1 MNTIGISNQI
11 HSDVQRV
18 SKKGNKQGNGFADT
32 IKKAIRRVND
42 MHVQADKSVE
52 QLMQGK
58 TGIHEAMLDLQK
70 ADISLRILLQIRNK
84 AMEAYKEIMH
94 MQF

>member
-1 MNTIGISNQI
+1 MDTVRIGNQI
-11 HSDVQRV
+11 HSDLQRV
-18 SKKGNKQGNGFADT
+18 GKKVMKQDSGFADK
-32 IKKAIRRVND
+32 IKNAVRSVND
-42 MHVQADKSVE
+42 MNVKADKSAE
-52 QLMQGK
+52 ELMQGK
-58 TGIHEAMLDLQK
+58 TGIHEAMLDLQR

>member
-1 MNTIGISNQI
+1 MNTVGISNKI
-11 HSDVQRV
+11 HPDMERA
-18 SKKGNKQGNGFADT
+18 GNKINKQDSSFGDT
-32 IKKAIRRVND
+32 IKNAIRRVNE
-42 MHVQADKSVE
+42 MNVQADKSAE

>member
-1 MNTIGISNQI
+1 MNTVGISNQI

-18 SKKGNKQGNGFADT
+18 SNRANNQGVGFADA
-32 IKKAIRRVND
+32 IKNAIRRVND
-42 MHVQADKSVE
+42 IHVQADKSVQ
-52 QLMQGK
+52 QLMRGE

-70 ADISLRILLQIRNK
+70 ADISLRLFLQIRNK
-84 AMEAYKEIMH
+84 VMEAYKEIMH

>member
-11 HSDVQRV
+11 HSDVQRI
-18 SKKGNKQGNGFADT
+18 NKQENKQDNGFADT
-32 IKKAIRRVND
+32 IKNAIRRVND

>member
-1 MNTIGISNQI
+1 MNTVRISNDI

-18 SKKGNKQGNGFADT
+18 GNKINKQDSSFADT
-32 IKKAIRRVND
+32 IKNTIRRVND
-42 MHVQADKSVE
+42 MHVQADKSAE

-58 TGIHEAMLDLQK
+58 MGIHEAMLDLQK

>member
-1 MNTIGISNQI
+1 MNTVGISNQI

-18 SKKGNKQGNGFADT
+18 SKKENKQGNGFADT
-32 IKKAIRRVND
+32 IKNAIRRVND